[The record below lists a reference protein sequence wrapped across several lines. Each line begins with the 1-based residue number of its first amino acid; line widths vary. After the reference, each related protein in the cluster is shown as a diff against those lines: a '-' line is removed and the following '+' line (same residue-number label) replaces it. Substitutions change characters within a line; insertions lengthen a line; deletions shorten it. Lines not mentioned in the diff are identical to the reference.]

1 MMDEILHG
9 PARERF
15 FFQAQ
20 VIVCNLQVFFIFTLY
35 NTLKDNDQLKVQ

>member
-1 MMDEILHG
+1 MK
-9 PARERF
+9 F
-15 FFQAQ
+15 FMALQGTGFIFQAQ